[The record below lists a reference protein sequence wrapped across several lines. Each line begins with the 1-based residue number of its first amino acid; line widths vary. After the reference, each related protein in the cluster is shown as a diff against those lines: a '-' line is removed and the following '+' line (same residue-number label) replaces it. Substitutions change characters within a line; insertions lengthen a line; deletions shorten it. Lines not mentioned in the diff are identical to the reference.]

1 MDEYSFVITTDTCCD
16 LPKSYLE
23 ENGVDLV
30 TLYYNMNGVAYGN
43 GIEMDVKEFYD
54 KMQRAGDADNDGSES
69 GRTAG
74 DV

>member
-1 MDEYSFVITTDTCCD
+1 
-16 LPKSYLE
+16 
-23 ENGVDLV
+23 
-30 TLYYNMNGVAYGN
+30 MNGVAYGN

-54 KMQRAGDADNDGSES
+54 KMRGGGDADNDGSES